1 MRVLKTTMSLML
13 VVGIL
18 SGCGKKEDVKQFSGL
33 ACGASDQ
40 RQSYMNPMDSTQV
53 QTISIDS
60 NFSPEQIAAINRAV
74 DTWNLQGRMNTGH
87 DLFRTQSLQ
96 LSAAS
101 TPDPA
106 EECGF
111 PGTSTSF
118 SIVKVAN
125 QQTWSALGFATNN
138 PGVTIRCS
146 TGINFVSKQVVLINP
161 ANMDRYPLI
170 FETVML
176 HELGHAV
183 GLDHSC
189 DSTNSGNSAY
199 AGCSG
204 AGTDPA
210 YREAVMYPYID
221 TNPNALKEDLRA
233 NDEERG
239 VCAMAY
245 RP

>member
-1 MRVLKTTMSLML
+1 MKVLKTLLSLIL
-13 VVGIL
+13 VVGFT
-18 SGCGKKEDVKQFSGL
+18 SACGKKADLPKFSGL

-40 RQSYMNPMDSTQV
+40 RQSYMNPMDTTQV

-60 NFSPEQIAAINRAV
+60 GFSAEQIAAINRAV
-74 DTWNLQGRMNTGH
+74 DTWNLQGRINTGH

-111 PGTSTSF
+111 PGTSTAF

-125 QQTWSALGFATNN
+125 QDTWSALGFASNN

-146 TGINFVSKQVVLINP
+146 SGINFTTKQVVLINP

-176 HELGHAV
+176 HELGHAI

-189 DSTNSGNSAY
+189 DSTNSGNPAY
-199 AGCSG
+199 AGCS
-204 AGTDPA
+204 AKGTSPE
-210 YREAVMYPYID
+210 YREAVMYPFID
-221 TNPNALKEDLRA
+221 TSPGALKEDLRA

-239 VCAMAY
+239 VCAMSY